1 METTAMPEYERGLT
15 FEKVWAMFQ
24 ETDRKFQETDR
35 KFKETDRKFK
45 ETDRKFQE
53 TDRKFQETERLIK
66 ENAERQKETD
76 EQMKE
81 TSRKIGF
88 LDNRFGE
95 LAQHLVAPNIMDKFN
110 TLGLNLTRSSLNVKI
125 KEPKNP
131 DVIAEVD
138 ILLENGDI
146 AVAVEIKATPDN
158 KCVEKHL
165 ERMEKLR
172 HYALRHDNKRKYYGA
187 IAGAILSEKIR
198 QLILQQG
205 FYLIEQTGDT
215 VKITLPEGFKPR
227 EW

>member
-1 METTAMPEYERGLT
+1 METTATPDYERGLT

-24 ETDRKFQETDR
+24 ETDLKFKETDLKFKETDMKFQETDR
-35 KFKETDRKFK
+35 
-45 ETDRKFQE
+45 
-53 TDRKFQETERLIK
+53 LIK
-66 ENAERQKETD
+66 EIAERQKETGNK
-76 EQMKE
+76 M
-81 TSRKIGF
+81 GY

-95 LAQHLVAPNIMDKFN
+95 LAQHLVAPNIMEKFN
-110 TLGLNLTRSSLNVKI
+110 ALDFNFTRCSLNVKI

-146 AVAVEIKATPDN
+146 AVAVEVKATPDN
-158 KCVEKHL
+158 KCVEKHE

-172 HYALRHDNKRKYYGA
+172 QYAVRQGDKRKFHGA
-187 IAGAILSEKIR
+187 IAGAILTEKMR
-198 QLILQQG
+198 RLILQHG

-215 VKITLPEGFKPR
+215 VKITPPEGYKPR